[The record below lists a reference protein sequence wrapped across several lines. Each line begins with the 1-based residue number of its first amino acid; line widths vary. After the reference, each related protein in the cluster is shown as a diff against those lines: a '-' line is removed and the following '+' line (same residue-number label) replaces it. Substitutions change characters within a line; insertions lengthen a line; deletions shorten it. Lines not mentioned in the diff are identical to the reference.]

1 MKRVIV
7 VGGGI
12 SGLATA
18 YLVLRKAQSVK
29 CEVDVLLLEQD
40 QRLGGKILSIKDNGF
55 LCEWGPNG
63 FLDSKPQT
71 LDLCKALGASSQLL
85 RSNDNARKRFISF
98 RREAASASGKRLLF
112 PEKHA
117 HFLAGEASSGHGAVR
132 LESARGCR

>member
-29 CEVDVLLLEQD
+29 CELEVLLLEQE
-40 QRLGGKILSIKDNGF
+40 QRFGGKILSIKDSGF

-71 LDLCKALGASSQLL
+71 LDCVKPRRKFHLL
-85 RSNDNARKRFISF
+85 
-98 RREAASASGKRLLF
+98 
-112 PEKHA
+112 
-117 HFLAGEASSGHGAVR
+117 
-132 LESARGCR
+132 